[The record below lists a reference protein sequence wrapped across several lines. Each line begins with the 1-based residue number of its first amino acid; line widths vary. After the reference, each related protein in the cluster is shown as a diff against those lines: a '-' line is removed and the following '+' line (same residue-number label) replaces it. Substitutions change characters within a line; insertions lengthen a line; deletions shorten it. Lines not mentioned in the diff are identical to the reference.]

1 MVQEG
6 QRRKKYPSDLT
17 DEQWAIVEPL
27 IPPAKQ
33 SPRGGRPRKVNMR
46 EVLNTLL
53 YLNRSGCQWDMLPH
67 DLLPKSTVY
76 GYFVQWRDDGTW
88 AKLVE
93 ALRERTR
100 VAAGREPTPSA
111 ACIDSQWV
119 KTTEMG
125 GPERG
130 DDGGKK
136 IKGRKRHLLVD
147 TLGLLLAVLITS
159 AGLDDGVAAPLL
171 LRHVHPYHFP
181 RLVTIFADQ
190 KYHNHALDAWMA
202 EHRSGWH
209 IEVKARPVG
218 TKGFTP
224 SPFNIVI
231 AGRAARTSTHDR
243 HSRIRCL
250 EAVLLCDRIEIRRG
264 NVSTHVESPG
274 PKGSEEQRISDRRS
288 SITVPLRL
296 TGD

>member
-1 MVQEG
+1 MAHKGHQ
-6 QRRKKYPSDLT
+6 RKKYPSDLT
-17 DEQWAIVEPL
+17 DEQWAILKPM

-33 SPRGGRPRKVNMR
+33 NRQGGRPRKVDMR
-46 EVLNTLL
+46 EVLNMLF

-76 GYFVQWRDDGTW
+76 DYFAQWRDDGTW
-88 AKLVE
+88 AKLVQ

-100 VAAGREPTPSA
+100 VKAGREPTPSA
-111 ACIDSQWV
+111 VCIDSQSV

-136 IKGRKRHLLVD
+136 INGRKRHLLVD
-147 TLGLLLAVLITS
+147 TLGLLLVVLITS
-159 AGLDDGVAAPLL
+159 ASLDDGAAAPILL
-171 LRHVHPYHFP
+171 SHVTPQDFP

-202 EHRSGWH
+202 EHRASWH
-209 IEVKARPVG
+209 IDVKMRPAG

-224 SPFNIVI
+224 LEKRWVI
-231 AGRAARTSTHDR
+231 ERTNAWHGRYRRNSKDYERSIESSTAMIQISHIHLMLNRLAPCGRPEFHYRKEAA
-243 HSRIRCL
+243 
-250 EAVLLCDRIEIRRG
+250 
-264 NVSTHVESPG
+264 
-274 PKGSEEQRISDRRS
+274 
-288 SITVPLRL
+288 
-296 TGD
+296 